1 MLFIHNCY
9 LIDPA
14 SDTEG
19 RRDILIDNGRFV
31 KIQKNLLAP
40 AGVPVIDAGGM
51 IACPGLIDTHSHFR
65 DPGFTYKE
73 DLQTGAEAAI
83 KGGYTSII
91 LMANTKPP
99 VDSVD
104 VLGDILSRGRDLPVH
119 LYSCANVTKGMAG
132 QELCDLKALADC
144 GAAGFTDDGLPIMD
158 SEVLASALRKARELD
173 LPVSLHEE
181 DKRLITENGINGGGK
196 AAEALG
202 LTGSPREAEY
212 TLIARDVE
220 IAASLDA
227 PLCIQHISTA
237 EGVDYVRKVRAAH
250 PCIHAEATPHHFSLT
265 EDAVIAKGTLAKV
278 NPPLRTERDRLA
290 IIKGLQDGTI
300 DLIATD
306 HAPHASYEKEK
317 PFVQAPSGMIGL
329 ETALSLAI
337 RHLVQ
342 PGHLTMLQM
351 LACLTCNPADFY
363 HLDAGR
369 VEIGAPADLTIFDPD
384 REWTV
389 PTEFASRSCNAPF
402 IGERLPGVVH
412 FTIKDGEIV
421 YRR

>member
-1 MLFIHNCY
+1 MLLIQNSY

-14 SDTEG
+14 SGTEG

-144 GAAGFTDDGLPIMD
+144 GAAGFTDDGLPLCGTRSSWLTQMRWSPSRPENRKERLTPFGKWSKLVKTSKLLKYDLKKNGLSTSDIESPTMKVSSMND
-158 SEVLASALRKARELD
+158 ALKTDGIDAMLTYEPYVTISKEINNQTLVENSAD
-173 LPVSLHEE
+173 ILP
-181 DKRLITENGINGGGK
+181 D
-196 AAEALG
+196 
-202 LTGSPREAEY
+202 
-212 TLIARDVE
+212 
-220 IAASLDA
+220 
-227 PLCIQHISTA
+227 
-237 EGVDYVRKVRAAH
+237 H
-250 PCIHAEATPHHFSLT
+250 PCCV
-265 EDAVIAKGTLAKV
+265 VIMNEKFLS
-278 NPPLRTERDRLA
+278 ND
-290 IIKGLQDGTI
+290 IK
-300 DLIATD
+300 
-306 HAPHASYEKEK
+306 
-317 PFVQAPSGMIGL
+317 
-329 ETALSLAI
+329 
-337 RHLVQ
+337 
-342 PGHLTMLQM
+342 
-351 LACLTCNPADFY
+351 
-363 HLDAGR
+363 
-369 VEIGAPADLTIFDPD
+369 
-384 REWTV
+384 
-389 PTEFASRSCNAPF
+389 
-402 IGERLPGVVH
+402 
-412 FTIKDGEIV
+412 
-421 YRR
+421 

>member
-1 MLFIHNCY
+1 MLLIQNSY

-14 SDTEG
+14 SETEG

-31 KIQKNLLAP
+31 KIEKHLMAP
-40 AGVPVIDAGGM
+40 AGASVLDASGM
-51 IACPGLIDTHSHFR
+51 IVCPGLIDTHSHFR

-73 DLQTGAEAAI
+73 DLSTGADAAV
-83 KGGYTSII
+83 KGGYTSVI

-99 VDSVD
+99 VDSVPI
-104 VLGDILSRGRDLPVH
+104 LRDILERGKSLPVR
-119 LYSCANVTKGMAG
+119 LYSCANVTKEMGG
-132 QELCDLKALADC
+132 RELTDFRALAAS

-158 SEVLASALRKARELD
+158 SSLLREALLRAKELD

-181 DKRLITENGINGGGK
+181 DKGLIAENGVNGGGT
-196 AAEALG
+196 AAAALG

-212 TLIARDVE
+212 TLIARDVA
-220 IAASLDA
+220 IAAELDA
-227 PLCIQHISTA
+227 PLCVQHISTE
-237 EGVDYVRKVRAAH
+237 EGVECVRRARRDH

-265 EDAVIAKGTLAKV
+265 EDAILRCGTLAKV
-278 NPPLRTERDRLA
+278 NPPLRTERDRMA
-290 IIKGLQDGTI
+290 IIRGLQDGTI

-306 HAPHASYEKEK
+306 HAPHADWEKEK
-317 PFVQAPSGMIGL
+317 PFAEAPSGLIGL

-342 PGHLTMLQM
+342 PGHLTMMQM

-363 HLDAGR
+363 HLPAGR
-369 VEIGAPADLTIFDPD
+369 LEEGFPADITLFDPD
-384 REWTV
+384 EEWIV
-389 PTEFASRSCNAPF
+389 PPQFASRSCNSPF

-412 FTIKDGEIV
+412 YTIVNGEIV